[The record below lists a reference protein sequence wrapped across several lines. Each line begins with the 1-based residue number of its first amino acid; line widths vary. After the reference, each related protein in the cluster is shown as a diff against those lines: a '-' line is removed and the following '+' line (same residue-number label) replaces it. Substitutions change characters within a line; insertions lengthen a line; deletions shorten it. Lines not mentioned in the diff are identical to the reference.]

1 MQALQGDHSY
11 CNERSSWL
19 REPNVQKWIDGNTVL
34 TYYNIGS
41 LLVLKKGHP
50 CGENLWEVVKLG
62 ADIRLKC
69 TKCGRLVI
77 IPRIELNKKI
87 KRVKEKEK

>member
-1 MQALQGDHSY
+1 MEKKYD
-11 CNERSSWL
+11 
-19 REPNVQKWIDGNTVL
+19 
-34 TYYNIGS
+34 IGS

-62 ADIRLKC
+62 ADIRLRC
-69 TKCGRLVI
+69 TKCNRLII

-87 KRVKEKEK
+87 KKVKEKE

>member
-1 MQALQGDHSY
+1 MDKKYTIGD
-11 CNERSSWL
+11 
-19 REPNVQKWIDGNTVL
+19 
-34 TYYNIGS
+34 

-77 IPRIELNKKI
+77 IPRIDLNKKI
-87 KRVKEKEK
+87 KKIKEREN

>member
-1 MQALQGDHSY
+1 MDKKYDIGD
-11 CNERSSWL
+11 
-19 REPNVQKWIDGNTVL
+19 
-34 TYYNIGS
+34 

-69 TKCGRLVI
+69 AKCGRLII

-87 KRVKEKEK
+87 KKVIEKEK

>member
-1 MQALQGDHSY
+1 MDKNY
-11 CNERSSWL
+11 E
-19 REPNVQKWIDGNTVL
+19 
-34 TYYNIGS
+34 IGS

-69 TKCGRLVI
+69 AKCGRLII
-77 IPRIELNKKI
+77 IPRLELNKKI
-87 KRVKEKEK
+87 KKIIEREK

>member
-1 MQALQGDHSY
+1 MEKNY
-11 CNERSSWL
+11 
-19 REPNVQKWIDGNTVL
+19 NV
-34 TYYNIGS
+34 GS

-69 TKCGRLVI
+69 TKCGRLII
-77 IPRIELNKKI
+77 IPRLELNKRI
-87 KRVKEKEK
+87 KKVKERDK

>member
-1 MQALQGDHSY
+1 MNKEYTL
-11 CNERSSWL
+11 
-19 REPNVQKWIDGNTVL
+19 
-34 TYYNIGS
+34 GS

-69 TKCGRLVI
+69 TKCGRIVI
-77 IPRIELNKKI
+77 LPRIELNKKI
-87 KRVKEKEK
+87 KKVVQEKENEKN

>member
-1 MQALQGDHSY
+1 MNKEYSLGSI
-11 CNERSSWL
+11 
-19 REPNVQKWIDGNTVL
+19 VQM
-34 TYYNIGS
+34 
-41 LLVLKKGHP
+41 KKGHP

-77 IPRIELNKKI
+77 IPRLDLNKKI
-87 KRVKEKEK
+87 KKVKEKEA

>member
-1 MQALQGDHSY
+1 MDKKY
-11 CNERSSWL
+11 
-19 REPNVQKWIDGNTVL
+19 D
-34 TYYNIGS
+34 IGS

-69 TKCGRLVI
+69 TKCNRLII
-77 IPRIELNKKI
+77 IPRIDSNKKI
-87 KRVKEKEK
+87 KKIIEREK

>member
-1 MQALQGDHSY
+1 MNKNYD
-11 CNERSSWL
+11 
-19 REPNVQKWIDGNTVL
+19 
-34 TYYNIGS
+34 IGS
-41 LLVLKKGHP
+41 LLILKKGHP

-69 TKCGRLVI
+69 TKCGRIVI

-87 KRVKEKEK
+87 KKVKEREK

>member
-1 MQALQGDHSY
+1 MNKDYG
-11 CNERSSWL
+11 
-19 REPNVQKWIDGNTVL
+19 
-34 TYYNIGS
+34 IGS

-50 CGENLWEVVKLG
+50 CGDNLWEVVKLG

-77 IPRIELNKKI
+77 IPRIDLNKKI
-87 KRVKEKEK
+87 KKVKEKEK

>member
-1 MQALQGDHSY
+1 MNKEYTL
-11 CNERSSWL
+11 
-19 REPNVQKWIDGNTVL
+19 
-34 TYYNIGS
+34 GS

-69 TKCGRLVI
+69 TKCGRIVI
-77 IPRIELNKKI
+77 LPRIELNKKI
-87 KRVKEKEK
+87 KKVVKEKENEKN

>member
-1 MQALQGDHSY
+1 MWSDY
-11 CNERSSWL
+11 MEKN
-19 REPNVQKWIDGNTVL
+19 
-34 TYYNIGS
+34 YNIGS

-77 IPRIELNKKI
+77 IPRLELNKKI
-87 KRVKEKEK
+87 KKIKEREN

>member
-1 MQALQGDHSY
+1 MERIY
-11 CNERSSWL
+11 NE
-19 REPNVQKWIDGNTVL
+19 
-34 TYYNIGS
+34 GS

-69 TKCGRLVI
+69 TKCGRIVI

-87 KRVKEKEK
+87 KKIIEGTK

>member
-1 MQALQGDHSY
+1 M
-11 CNERSSWL
+11 NKE
-19 REPNVQKWIDGNTVL
+19 
-34 TYYNIGS
+34 YNIGS

-77 IPRIELNKKI
+77 IPRLDLNKKI
-87 KRVKEKEK
+87 KKVKEKEV

>member
-1 MQALQGDHSY
+1 MEKKY
-11 CNERSSWL
+11 E
-19 REPNVQKWIDGNTVL
+19 
-34 TYYNIGS
+34 IGS

-69 TKCGRLVI
+69 TKCGRLII
-77 IPRIELNKKI
+77 IPRLELNKRI
-87 KRVKEKEK
+87 KKVKERDK